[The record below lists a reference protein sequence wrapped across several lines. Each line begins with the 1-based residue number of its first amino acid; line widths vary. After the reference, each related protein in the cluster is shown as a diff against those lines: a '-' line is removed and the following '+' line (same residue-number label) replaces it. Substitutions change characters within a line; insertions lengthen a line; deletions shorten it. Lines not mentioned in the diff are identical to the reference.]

1 MLCEEPV
8 CPGTLQDNL
17 PGRTRTFIEKH
28 TVTYTSFC
36 LQTNQICIILSTE
49 VLPYPRTSPRT
60 PPLPESYLERINA
73 LVNCPGKYPLG
84 HVAGKKS
91 TPTTVDCKIANRK
104 ISVTKL
110 SHHNGCTIRNNLT
123 ITSIIYQIRQKD
135 DNKE

>member
-49 VLPYPRTSPRT
+49 VLPYPGTYPRT
-60 PPLPESYLERINA
+60 ICVPIVVLSKKMHQENVS
-73 LVNCPGKYPLG
+73 GKIPWDVSRG
-84 HVAGKKS
+84 TKV
-91 TPTTVDCKIANRK
+91 TPTTDNHKINAMK
-104 ISVTKL
+104 
-110 SHHNGCTIRNNLT
+110 
-123 ITSIIYQIRQKD
+123 
-135 DNKE
+135 